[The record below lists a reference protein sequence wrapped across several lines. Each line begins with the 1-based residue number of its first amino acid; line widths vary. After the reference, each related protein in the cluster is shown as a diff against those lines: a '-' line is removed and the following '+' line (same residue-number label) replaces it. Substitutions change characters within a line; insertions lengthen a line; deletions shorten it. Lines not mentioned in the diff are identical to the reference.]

1 MIVRP
6 ASATDVEALVDVQ
19 QAGAVRGLAHIFPQ
33 DRYPFPREVIV
44 QRWLDEI
51 ADPDLHVYVSAD
63 ESGAITGF
71 AATASNELR
80 HFGTAP
86 WWWGTGLASDLHDAM
101 LQVFAAAAVGPT
113 IRLYVFE
120 ANARAR
126 RFYEKHD
133 WRGTGSTR
141 LTSFAP
147 NPVLIEYERA
157 LNPIHQ

>member
-113 IRLYVFE
+113 IHLYVFE

-126 RFYEKHD
+126 RFYEKHG
-133 WRGTGSTR
+133 WRGTGTTR